1 MLSSVDGQSPKDRFV
16 TVFGRKPVLE
26 ALADRRLDVDKVI
39 LADNA
44 RGAAAREIVDAAE
57 ARRVR
62 VERASA
68 HRVKVLAGNGK
79 QDQGVLADVVA
90 PRMRRLEDALGQRPA
105 RVLVL
110 DGITTPANVGMIL
123 RTATAAGIEGIVVPR
138 RGVASIDPL
147 VVKASAGVAFHAP
160 VLRCYTAE
168 EACRALRDAG
178 YPLFALDGAARRS
191 LFDAELPKRA
201 AYVLGGE
208 TAGVSDEVRRHVTDL
223 VAIPMAGGVESLN
236 VASAAAVLCFELV
249 RRST

>member
-1 MLSSVDGQSPKDRFV
+1 MLSRVDSPKDRFV

-26 ALADRRLDVDKVI
+26 ALADRRLQVDKVV

-44 RGAAAREIVDAAE
+44 RGAAAREIIDAA
-57 ARRVR
+57 ADRSVR

-90 PRMRRLEDALGQRPA
+90 PRMRRLADALAERPA
-105 RVLVL
+105 SVLLL

-168 EACRALRDAG
+168 EAADAFRQAG
-178 YPLFALDGAARRS
+178 YPLYALDGAAPTS
-191 LFDAELPKRA
+191 VFDADLPRRA

-208 TAGVSDEVRRHVTDL
+208 TAGVSEAVRRHVTGR
-223 VAIPMAGGVESLN
+223 VSIPMSGGVESLN

-249 RRST
+249 RRHRR

>member
-1 MLSSVDGQSPKDRFV
+1 M

-26 ALADRRLDVDKVI
+26 ALGDDALRVDKVV
-39 LADNA
+39 LADTA
-44 RGAAAREIVDAAE
+44 RGAAAREIIDAA
-57 ARRVR
+57 ATRAVP

-90 PRMRRLEDALGQRPA
+90 PRMRRLSAALADAPPTT
-105 RVLVL
+105 VLLL

-123 RTATAAGIEGIVVPR
+123 RTATAAGVGGIVVPR

-160 VLRCYTAE
+160 VLRCYTAA
-168 EACRALRDAG
+168 EAARELRAAG
-178 YPLFALDGAARRS
+178 YPLFALDGAARRTV
-191 LFDAELPKRA
+191 FDAELPRRA
-201 AYVLGGE
+201 AFVLGGE
-208 TAGVSDEVRRHVTDL
+208 TGGVSGEVREHVTAGL
-223 VAIPMAGGVESLN
+223 SIPMSGGVESLN

-249 RRST
+249 RRARP